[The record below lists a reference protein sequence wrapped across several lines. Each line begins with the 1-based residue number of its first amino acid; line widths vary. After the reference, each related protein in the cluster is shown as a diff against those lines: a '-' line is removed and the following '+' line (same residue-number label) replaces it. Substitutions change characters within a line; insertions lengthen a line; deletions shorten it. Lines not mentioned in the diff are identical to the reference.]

1 MIPMTTGT
9 WLTSPTRPPHQLC
22 NQWLSFH
29 LSFYLLITAL
39 KSSLTKS
46 QRFVSFLFV
55 KNLQESSDIPLHV
68 LLCHVFPT
76 CISQICLFILFF
88 FSRQIIHSHITVL
101 FTPPSTFPNWSSLMT
116 SRLKISFFW
125 FVLHQKVF
133 IKDTLLMLYVAAL
146 VLMSMWEKN
155 IPQQQL
161 WIWTNSL
168 LFAMSNKHIFLFLLF
183 SASLCLI
190 LPQLWHVCKTF
201 LNCPQNLHSH
211 RLYAV
216 LKCLFLDHISSLV
229 DLPPFGSACIK
240 NFFIGQKFEYSTS
253 KADHSTFFSFIIHM
267 HFAIGSYLKINHR
280 TPNSIQN
287 SPAGHINFCLR
298 VHLAQ
303 AYPYFT
309 STSLSHTEAHI
320 SVLLFR
326 IKLFAIHFGLIYFRN
341 ELSQI

>member
-116 SRLKISFFW
+116 SRLKISFSLVCFTPKGIYQRYTSNA
-125 FVLHQKVF
+125 LCGS
-133 IKDTLLMLYVAAL
+133 TCLNEYVREEYPTTTAL
-146 VLMSMWEKN
+146 NMDK
-155 IPQQQL
+155 
-161 WIWTNSL
+161 
-168 LFAMSNKHIFLFLLF
+168 F
-183 SASLCLI
+183 SSLC
-190 LPQLWHVCKTF
+190 
-201 LNCPQNLHSH
+201 
-211 RLYAV
+211 Y
-216 LKCLFLDHISSLV
+216 
-229 DLPPFGSACIK
+229 
-240 NFFIGQKFEYSTS
+240 E
-253 KADHSTFFSFIIHM
+253 
-267 HFAIGSYLKINHR
+267 
-280 TPNSIQN
+280 
-287 SPAGHINFCLR
+287 
-298 VHLAQ
+298 
-303 AYPYFT
+303 
-309 STSLSHTEAHI
+309 
-320 SVLLFR
+320 
-326 IKLFAIHFGLIYFRN
+326 
-341 ELSQI
+341 